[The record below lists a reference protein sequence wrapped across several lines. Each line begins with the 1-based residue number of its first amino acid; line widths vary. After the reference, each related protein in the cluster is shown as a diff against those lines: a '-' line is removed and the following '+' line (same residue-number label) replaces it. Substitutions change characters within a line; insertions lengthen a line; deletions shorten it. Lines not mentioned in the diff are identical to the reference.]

1 MTRSSVDS
9 LTLSRKLIR
18 ALIALNLAMGL
29 LIVVLFVASLVAGE
43 FVMRALGLR
52 PAGDGS
58 MLIVGART
66 IMVLGML
73 SVPLAQL
80 ILTRL
85 LEIVESVRTGPFILD
100 NAERLRTM
108 GWALLGLELL
118 HIGVGVVAVVASSSA
133 ESIGVSWSFS
143 ATRWL
148 AVLLLFV
155 LARVFEQGTGMR
167 EDLEGTV

>member
-9 LTLSRKLIR
+9 LSLSRKLIQT
-18 ALIALNLAMGL
+18 LIVLNLAMAF
-29 LIVVLFVASLVAGE
+29 LIFVLFVASLVAE
-43 FVMRALGLR
+43 DVVMGALGLK
-52 PAGDGS
+52 PASDS
-58 MLIVGART
+58 SWLIAGGRM
-66 IMVLGML
+66 IMVIGMA
-73 SVPLAQL
+73 SAPFAHV

-85 LEIVESVRTGPFILD
+85 RSIVESVPIGPFIAV

-118 HIGVGVVAVVASSSA
+118 HIVVGVVAAVTSSRA
-133 ESIGVSWSFS
+133 EPIGVSWSFS

-155 LARVFEQGTGMR
+155 LAHVFEQGIRMR

>member
-18 ALIALNLAMGL
+18 TLIVLNLVLAF
-29 LIVVLFVASLVAGE
+29 LILVLFVASLLAE
-43 FVMRALGLR
+43 DFVMGALGLK
-52 PAGDGS
+52 PAS
-58 MLIVGART
+58 ESSWLIAGGRT
-66 IMVLGML
+66 IMILGIA
-73 SVPLAQL
+73 SAPLAHV

-85 LEIVESVRTGPFILD
+85 LAIVESVPIGPFITV

-108 GWALLGLELL
+108 GWAVLGLELL
-118 HIGVGVVAVVASSSA
+118 HIVVGVVAATTSSRA
-133 ESIGVSWSFS
+133 EPIGVSWSFS
-143 ATRWL
+143 ATRWI

-155 LARVFEQGTGMR
+155 LAHVFEQGTRMR

>member
-18 ALIALNLAMGL
+18 ALMALNLVMGALILVL
-29 LIVVLFVASLVAGE
+29 LIASLVAGE
-43 FVMRALGLR
+43 FVMRALGMK
-52 PAGDGS
+52 PVGDGS
-58 MLIVGART
+58 LLMAGART
-66 IMVLGML
+66 IMVIGLL

-85 LEIVESVRTGPFILD
+85 LAIVETVQTGPFILE
-100 NAERLRTM
+100 NADRLRTM

-118 HIGVGVVAVVASSSA
+118 HVGVGVVAAVASSSA
-133 ESIGVSWSFS
+133 EPMGVSWSFS

-148 AVLLLFV
+148 AVLMLFV
-155 LARVFEQGTGMR
+155 LARVFEQGTRMR